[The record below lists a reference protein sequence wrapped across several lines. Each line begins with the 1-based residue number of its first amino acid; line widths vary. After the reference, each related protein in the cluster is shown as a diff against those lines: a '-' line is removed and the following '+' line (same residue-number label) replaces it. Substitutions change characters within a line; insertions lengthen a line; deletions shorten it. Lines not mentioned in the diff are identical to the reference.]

1 MQWIILIGDESL
13 SLETFEAID
22 YIGNKDAGKVEE
34 IEGRMVV
41 EYEDGYVFFDYAP
54 EVIDDYEEDE
64 LTQLFEIVPF
74 KEPRFVMLTY
84 SSKEILE
91 KVLRQENFPNNLY
104 VDDDYGTIVEIGKF
118 IEMLGDGNY

>member
-13 SLETFEAID
+13 SLETFEKIE
-22 YIGNKDAGKVEE
+22 YPNCKDVGRIPGTED
-34 IEGRMVV
+34 RMVV
-41 EYEDGYVFFDYAP
+41 EFEDGYIF
-54 EVIDDYEEDE
+54 IDDEHNSTDGYEEDI
-64 LTQLFEIVPF
+64 LKKLLEIVPF

-118 IEMLGDGNY
+118 IEMLSE